1 LGDPP
6 IQKSKNLPGGI
17 IFMAK
22 YSDELKAQV
31 IKECQQIDNVALV
44 ARRHDIA
51 YTTVY
56 TWLKKARKNG
66 SIKALPKGTEK
77 QLKAYKKRL
86 SKLGNENDQL
96 KKLLAEKELEL
107 AILRDLRDSVN
118 PR

>member
-1 LGDPP
+1 
-6 IQKSKNLPGGI
+6 
-17 IFMAK
+17 MAQ

-56 TWLKKARKNG
+56 TWLKKAKKNG
-66 SIKALPKGTEK
+66 SIKKLPKDAKK
-77 QLKAYKKRL
+77 QLKAYKKRVN
-86 SKLGNENDQL
+86 KLGTENDQL

-107 AILRDLRDSVN
+107 AILRDLRDSIN
-118 PR
+118 PE